1 MTTSQPSS
9 SASTALAG
17 RRPSGMAL
25 AFVPLAWVCVAVLVL
40 QLVLGVLMMSGVGV
54 GTVHKVLGMML
65 ALVVL
70 VAAIAAFVAGKQA
83 GKMGVL
89 GHVGGMLV
97 LMIVQIALGELGAT
111 WPHII
116 LGVLIV
122 IGTFAMVPTA
132 QKTIAAIGA

>member
-1 MTTSQPSS
+1 
-9 SASTALAG
+9 
-17 RRPSGMAL
+17 MAL